1 LQITLSGRATHIPL
15 VQIGHQSYP
24 IEKRIKFMRQTL
36 LFQLAACLL
45 VPTISQGQTNS
56 NTITRETIVEA
67 EKIIGLDFSDAKI
80 EMMVSGL
87 KNQRGDFEAMR
98 KFPLSNSVLPAMQF
112 NPVPI
117 GMKIDTKQKK
127 FKMSPIKKVKLP
139 ENMDELAFY
148 SVRELGVLIKTRQI
162 TSEKLTQ
169 FYLER
174 LKKYGP
180 KLECVVTLTE
190 DLALAQAKR
199 ADAEIAAGHYRSPL
213 HGIPYGAK
221 DLLATKDIRTT
232 WGAAPYTNQVF
243 NSNAT
248 VIKRLEDAGAVL
260 IAKTTLGELAM
271 GETWFGGMTRNPWN
285 LKEGS
290 SGSSAGTCAATSAG
304 LMPFGIGTETLGSIV
319 SPCDRCGVTG
329 LRPSYGR
336 VSRAGAMAL
345 SWSMD
350 KIGPICRTVEDCAVV
365 FNAIYGPDGV
375 DPTLFEAVFNYD
387 PQLNIKKLR
396 IGLLEKDFEKEKDE
410 RKQNDEDALKKI
422 RELGIELIPTELPNY
437 PVDSISFLLST
448 EGAAAFDELTRTGCD
463 DMLKQQERGSW
474 PNTFR
479 RRRFVPA
486 VEYLQAQRI
495 RYLLIQEVGKLFEK
509 VDLVVAPSFA
519 GKGLL
524 ISNLT
529 GNPCVVV
536 PNGFSKA
543 GTPTSICFIGKLFGE
558 AELLAVAKRYQDA
571 TEWNRKHPVL
581 TP

>member
-1 LQITLSGRATHIPL
+1 MNHQPYSIQPMRHFL
-15 VQIGHQSYP
+15 VLP
-24 IEKRIKFMRQTL
+24 
-36 LFQLAACLL
+36 LAALFL
-45 VPTISQGQTNS
+45 TPTLTHCQTNT
-56 NTITRETIVEA
+56 NTITRETVAEA
-67 EKIIGLDFSDAKI
+67 EKLIGLDFSDSKM
-80 EMMVSGL
+80 EMLVSGL
-87 KNQRGDFEAMR
+87 KNQLTDFEAMR
-98 KFPLSNSVLPAMQF
+98 KFPLSNSVPPAMQF
-112 NPVPI
+112 NPIPV
-117 GMKIDTKQKK
+117 GMKIDAKQKK
-127 FKMSPIKKVKLP
+127 FKLSPTPKVKLP
-139 ENMDELAFY
+139 ENMDDLAFY
-148 SVRELGVLIKTRQI
+148 SVRELGELIKSHQI
-162 TSEKLTQ
+162 TSEKLTR

-190 DLALAQAKR
+190 ELALAQAKR
-199 ADAEIAAGHYRSPL
+199 ADAEIAAGHYRGPL

-232 WGAAPYTNQVF
+232 WGAAPYTNQIF
-243 NSNAT
+243 SSDAT
-248 VIKRLEDAGAVL
+248 VIKRLDQAGAVL

-304 LMPFGIGTETLGSIV
+304 LLPFGIGTETLGSIV

-336 VSRAGAMAL
+336 VSRTGAMAL

-350 KIGPICRTVEDCAVV
+350 KIGPICRTVEDCAIV
-365 FNAIYGPDGV
+365 FNVIHGPDGV
-375 DPTLFEAVFNYD
+375 DPTLYDAAFNYD
-387 PQLNIKKLR
+387 PQLNLKKLR
-396 IGLLEKDFEKEKDE
+396 IGFLEKDFGKEKGE
-410 RKQNDEDALKKI
+410 RKDNNEAALKKI
-422 RELGIELIPTELPNY
+422 RELGIELIPIELPNY
-437 PVDSISFLLST
+437 PVDNISFLLST
-448 EGAAAFDELTRTGCD
+448 EGAAAFDDLTRTGCD

-495 RYLLIQEVGKLFEK
+495 RYLLIQDVAKLFEK

-558 AELLAVAKRYQDA
+558 AELLAVAKKYQDS
-571 TEWNRKHPVL
+571 TEWNRKHPAL
-581 TP
+581 TL

>member
-1 LQITLSGRATHIPL
+1 MIQFAAWLLLPMAAFGESDTNTIL
-15 VQIGHQSYP
+15 
-24 IEKRIKFMRQTL
+24 RQT
-36 LFQLAACLL
+36 
-45 VPTISQGQTNS
+45 VSD
-56 NTITRETIVEA
+56 A
-67 EKIIGLDFSDAKI
+67 EKLIGLDFTDAKI
-80 EMMVSGL
+80 EMLLPGL
-87 KNQRGDFEAMR
+87 KNQLADFEAMR
-98 KFPLSNSVLPAMQF
+98 KFPLSNSVPPAIQF
-112 NPVPI
+112 NPIPA
-117 GMKIDTKQKK
+117 GMKIDTKRRK
-127 FKMSPIKKVKLP
+127 FKLSPIGKVRLP
-139 ENMDELAFY
+139 ENIDDIAFY
-148 SVRELGVLIKTRQI
+148 SVRELGELIKSRQI
-162 TSEKLTQ
+162 TSEKLTR
-169 FYLER
+169 FYLDR

-190 DLALAQAKR
+190 DLALAQARR
-199 ADAEIAAGHYRSPL
+199 ADAEIAAGHYRGPL

-221 DLLATKDIRTT
+221 DLLATKDIPTT

-243 NSNAT
+243 KDDAT
-248 VIKRLEDAGAVL
+248 VIKRLEQAGAVL

-304 LMPFGIGTETLGSIV
+304 LVPFGIGTETLGSIV

-336 VSRAGAMAL
+336 VSRTGAMAL

-350 KIGPICRTVEDCAVV
+350 KIGPICRTAEDCAIV
-365 FNAIYGPDGV
+365 FNAIYGPDAV
-375 DPTLFEAVFNYD
+375 DPTLYNAAFNYD
-387 PQLNIKKLR
+387 SKLNLKKLR
-396 IGLLEKDFEKEKDE
+396 IGFLEKDFAKEKGE
-410 RKQNDEDALKKI
+410 RKDNNEAALKKI
-422 RELGIELIPTELPNY
+422 RELGVELIPVELPNY
-437 PVDSISFLLST
+437 PVENISFLLST
-448 EGAAAFDELTRTGCD
+448 EGAAAFDDLTRTGCD
-463 DMLKQQERGSW
+463 DMLKQQDRGSW

-495 RYLLIQEVGKLFEK
+495 RYLLIQDVARIFEK

-524 ISNLT
+524 IGNLT

-536 PNGFSKA
+536 PNGFSKI

-558 AELLAVAKRYQDA
+558 ADLLAVAKKYQDS
-571 TEWNRKHPVL
+571 TEWNRKHPTL
-581 TP
+581 TQ

>member
-1 LQITLSGRATHIPL
+1 MRHIL
-15 VQIGHQSYP
+15 VL
-24 IEKRIKFMRQTL
+24 L
-36 LFQLAACLL
+36 LFVSLFG
-45 VPTISQGQTNS
+45 PTIARSQTNT
-56 NTITRETIVEA
+56 NTITGETVAEA
-67 EKIIGLDFSDAKI
+67 EKLLGLDFSDSKI
-80 EMMVSGL
+80 GMMVSGL
-87 KNQRGDFEAMR
+87 KNQLSDFEAMR

-112 NPVPI
+112 NPIPI
-117 GMKIDTKQKK
+117 GMKIDTKHRK
-127 FKMSPIKKVKLP
+127 FKISPAGKVKLP
-139 ENMDELAFY
+139 ENMDDLAFY
-148 SVRELGVLIKTRQI
+148 SVRQLGELIKRRQI
-162 TSEKLTQ
+162 TSEKLTR
-169 FYLER
+169 FYLDR

-190 DLALAQAKR
+190 DLALAQAKQ
-199 ADAEIAAGHYRSPL
+199 ADAEIAAGHYRGPL

-243 NSNAT
+243 KDDAT
-248 VIKRLEDAGAVL
+248 VIKRLEQAGAVL
-260 IAKTTLGELAM
+260 LAKTTLGELAM

-285 LKEGS
+285 PKEGS

-304 LMPFGIGTETLGSIV
+304 LVPFGIGTETLGSIV

-336 VSRAGAMAL
+336 VSRTGAMAL

-350 KIGPICRTVEDCAVV
+350 KIGPICRSVEDCAIV

-375 DPTLFEAVFNYD
+375 DPTLYDAAFNYD
-387 PQLNIKKLR
+387 QGLNLKKLR
-396 IGLLEKDFEKEKDE
+396 IGVLENDFGKERGE
-410 RKQNDEDALKKI
+410 RKDHNEEALKKI
-422 RELGIELIPTELPNY
+422 RELGIDLIPVELPNY
-437 PVDSISFLLST
+437 PVDNLSFLLST
-448 EGAAAFDELTRTGCD
+448 EGAAAFDDLTRSGCD

-495 RYLLIQEVGKLFEK
+495 RYLLIQDVGKLFEK

-558 AELLAVAKRYQDA
+558 AELLAVAKKYQDA
-571 TEWNRKHPVL
+571 TEWNRKHPNL
-581 TP
+581 TE